1 MSIFSANM
9 FLNVLWHEESEN
21 EKKNSLTEGSVGA
34 FCAFLKEQ
42 LYSLDGVW

>member
-9 FLNVLWHEESEN
+9 FLHVLWHEESEN
-21 EKKNSLTEGSVGA
+21 EKKTPWTEGSVGA

-42 LYSLDGVW
+42 HYSLDGVW